1 MDGWQT
7 VIQIAL
13 MAAGSLIATRGLVQ
27 EWDGFRRPI
36 RDPAKVLTFLM
47 GFRMSVIGLA
57 LVGISAG
64 WTWDV
69 TWLLVL
75 SLVIGGAE
83 TLESTVH
90 IFAVTRGKDLRLGPA
105 GREHPPDETPTG
117 KAATGR

>member
-1 MDGWQT
+1 MSEWQT
-7 VIQIAL
+7 VIQLVL
-13 MAAGSLIATRGLVQ
+13 MAIGPLIAGRGLVQ
-27 EWDGFRRPI
+27 EWDGLCRPI

-57 LVGISAG
+57 LIGIGAG
-64 WTWDV
+64 WMWDI

-75 SLVIGGAE
+75 SLAIGGEE

-105 GREHPPDETPTG
+105 NREHPPDE
-117 KAATGR
+117 AATGR

>member
-7 VIQIAL
+7 AIQVVL
-13 MAAGSLIATRGLVQ
+13 MTVGPLIAARGLVQ
-27 EWDGFRRPI
+27 EWDGLRRPV

-47 GFRMSVIGLA
+47 GFRTSVIGLA
-57 LVGISAG
+57 LVGIGAG
-64 WTWDV
+64 WMWDI

-75 SLVIGGAE
+75 SLAIGGEE

-105 GREHPPDETPTG
+105 SRARPPEN
-117 KAATGR
+117 ASTGR

>member
-1 MDGWQT
+1 MAEWQT
-7 VIQIAL
+7 VIQVVL
-13 MAAGSLIATRGLVQ
+13 MAAGPLIAGRGLVQ
-27 EWDGFRRPI
+27 EWDGLRRPI

-57 LVGISAG
+57 LVGIGAG
-64 WTWDV
+64 WMWDI

-75 SLVIGGAE
+75 SLAIGGEE

-105 GREHPPDETPTG
+105 NREPPPDETPTG

>member
-1 MDGWQT
+1 
-7 VIQIAL
+7 
-13 MAAGSLIATRGLVQ
+13 
-27 EWDGFRRPI
+27 
-36 RDPAKVLTFLM
+36 M